1 MANDLIKKEVAK
13 RVASFWDKPEGTTGM
28 IVGLGM
34 LGGIGWAAYKIMPYV
49 ADLLKNTAYAL
60 GFFVI
65 IAALL
70 YVIFEGSMR
79 RALMFKYQLLMQ
91 ALTYSFIKED
101 PAATLRL
108 TQKLA
113 RKRLEKIESAR
124 NEVGGQVQDLKQTL
138 DGFKKEADQYL
149 DEAQHLQSHNGSKAE
164 IEDRALKLQTLNEAY
179 AELQPEYLVTN
190 AWYEKL
196 NEARANLIRIDE
208 NTAFRIKIATIKFN
222 ASRKGRSAWRL
233 VKAAFVGSEE
243 IEGLQNTAFDIM
255 AEDYSNCIGEIDALM
270 QDSQQF
276 LSAGALKTAVR
287 TDKGM
292 KLLEELSRR
301 NLSIVQP
308 VEPEL
313 LPATGNTQT
322 TGYAGYLKKK

>member
-1 MANDLIKKEVAK
+1 MANDLIKKEVTR
-13 RVASFWDKPEGTTGM
+13 RVTSFWDKPEGTTGM

-49 ADLLKNTAYAL
+49 ADLMKNTFY
-60 GFFVI
+60 
-65 IAALL
+65 AALFVVL
-70 YVIFEGSMR
+70 TAALAYVVLEGSMR
-79 RALMFKYQLLMQ
+79 RALLLKYQLLME
-91 ALTYSFIKED
+91 ALTYSIIKKD
-101 PAATLRL
+101 PAGTLRV

-124 NEVGGQVQDLKQTL
+124 TEVGGQVQELKQTL

-149 DEAQHLQSHNGSKAE
+149 DEAKHLQTHNGSQAD

-179 AELQPEYLVTN
+179 AELQPEYMVTN
-190 AWYEKL
+190 AWYDKL
-196 NEARANLIRIDE
+196 TEARANLVRIDE

-222 ASRKGRSAWRL
+222 ATHKGRSAWRL

-255 AEDYSNCIGEIDALM
+255 AEDYSNSIGEIDALM

-292 KLLEELSRR
+292 KLLEELSKR

-313 LPATGNTQT
+313 LPATGNSQS